1 MSLSFLGGHTN
12 MSTVTVTNEQKA
24 KQYIDEVFAQLKA
37 RNSHQA
43 EFLQA
48 IEEIFISILPV
59 FEQNP
64 EFIEQNILARIV
76 EPDRIISFRVT
87 WVDDQNRVQVNRGYR
102 IQFNNTLGPYKGGL
116 RFHPTVNESIMKFL
130 SFEQIFKNALTGQ
143 PIGGGKGGSDF
154 DPKGKSDAEIMRFC
168 QAFMTELY
176 RHIGPD
182 VDVPA
187 GDIGVGGREIGYL
200 WGQYKR
206 LRGAYEAGVLTG
218 KRPGYGG
225 SLARKEA
232 TGYGLVYFVSEML
245 ADAQETFINKRA
257 IVSGSGNVAIY
268 AIEKLQH
275 FGATVVACSD
285 SSGYIYDPKGIDLKV
300 VKEIKEVNGDRIKTY
315 LNYHPD
321 AEYVEGCNKIWSI
334 PCDIALP
341 CATQNEID
349 GESAR
354 TLIANG
360 VKVVAEGANM
370 PSNLEAIN
378 EFLTNGILFGPAKA
392 ANAGGVAVSALE
404 MSQNSSRNAWTFKEV
419 DEKLHGI
426 MTNIY
431 AQSKE
436 AAAKYGHPGN
446 LVVGSNT
453 AGFEKVAEG
462 LLLEGIY

>member
-1 MSLSFLGGHTN
+1 
-12 MSTVTVTNEQKA
+12 MSTVTVSNEQKA

-37 RNSHQA
+37 RNSNQA

-59 FEQNP
+59 FAQHP
-64 EFIEQNILARIV
+64 EYIEQNILARIV
-76 EPDRIISFRVT
+76 EPDRIVSFRVT
-87 WVDDQNRVQVNRGYR
+87 WVDDQNRVHVNRGYR
-102 IQFNNTLGPYKGGL
+102 VQYNNTLGPYKGGL

-130 SFEQIFKNALTGQ
+130 AFEQIFKNALTGQ

-187 GDIGVGGREIGYL
+187 GDIGVGAREIGYL

-206 LRGAYEAGVLTG
+206 LRGTYEAGVLTG

-232 TGYGLVYFVSEML
+232 TGYGLAYFVSEML
-245 ADAQETFINKRA
+245 ADAQETFINKRVV
-257 IVSGSGNVAIY
+257 VSGSGNVAIY

-275 FGATVVACSD
+275 FGANVIACSD
-285 SSGYIYDPKGIDLKV
+285 SSGYIYDPNGIDLKV

-315 LNYHPD
+315 LNYHPE
-321 AEYVEGCNKIWSI
+321 AEYVEGCNDIWSL

-349 GESAR
+349 GEAAR
-354 TLIANG
+354 MLIANG

-370 PSNLEAIN
+370 PSDLEAIN
-378 EFLTNGILFGPAKA
+378 EFLTRGILFGPAKA

-404 MSQNSSRNAWTFKEV
+404 MSQNSSRNAWTFKDV
-419 DEKLHGI
+419 DAKLHEI

-436 AAAKYGHPGN
+436 AAEKYGCPGN

-453 AGFEKVAEG
+453 AGFEKVADGLMIEG
-462 LLLEGIY
+462 VY

>member
-1 MSLSFLGGHTN
+1 MT
-12 MSTVTVTNEQKA
+12 TATITNEEKA
-24 KQYIDEVFAQLKA
+24 QQYINEVFDQLVK
-37 RNSHQA
+37 RNAHQP

-48 IEEIFISILPV
+48 TEEIFSTIVPV
-59 FEQNP
+59 FAQHP
-64 EFIEQNILARIV
+64 EYIEQNILARIV
-76 EPDRIISFRVT
+76 EPDRIISFRVA
-87 WVDDQNRVQVNRGYR
+87 WQDDQNRVQVNRGYR
-102 IQFNNTLGPYKGGL
+102 VQYNNVIGPYKGGL

-130 SFEQIFKNALTGQ
+130 AFEQIFKNALTGL

-187 GDIGVGGREIGYL
+187 GDIGVGAREIGYM

-206 LRGAYEAGVLTG
+206 IRGAYEAGVLTG
-218 KRPGYGG
+218 KRPEYGG

-245 ADAQETFINKRA
+245 ADAHESFLNKKV

-275 FGATVVACSD
+275 FGAKVVACSD
-285 SSGYIYDPKGIDLKV
+285 SSGYIYDPNGIDLKA
-300 VKEIKEVNGDRIKTY
+300 VKEIKEVKSDRIKMY
-315 LNYHPD
+315 LNYHPQ
-321 AEYVEGCNKIWSI
+321 AQYVEDCSKIWTI

-341 CATQNEID
+341 CATQNEINA
-349 GESAR
+349 ESAR
-354 TLIANG
+354 ILIENG

-370 PSNLEAIN
+370 PSDLNAIN
-378 EFLTNGILFGPAKA
+378 EFLNNGILFGPAKA

-404 MSQNSSRNAWTFKEV
+404 MSQNSMRNAWTFKDV
-419 DEKLHGI
+419 DSKLHEI

-431 AQSKE
+431 NQCKE
-436 AAAKYGHPGN
+436 AANKYGSPGN
-446 LVVGSNT
+446 LVAGANI
-453 AGFEKVAEG
+453 AGFAKVANG
-462 LLLEGIY
+462 LLIEGVY